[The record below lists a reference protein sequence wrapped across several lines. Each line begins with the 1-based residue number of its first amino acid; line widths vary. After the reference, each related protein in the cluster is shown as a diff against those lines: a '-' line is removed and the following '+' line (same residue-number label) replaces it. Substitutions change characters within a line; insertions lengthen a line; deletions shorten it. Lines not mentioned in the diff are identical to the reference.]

1 MPYRDT
7 IINHPAMN
15 RQMPMRFQN
24 RSMEFLMSANPVLE
38 ESLKTN
44 NVIRHNWRAEEVTE
58 YFALPMNDL
67 LYKSHTMHRHFFDA
81 NEIQLSALLNI
92 KEGGCPEDCGY
103 CPQSIR
109 YHTEVEVSPTMPLE
123 HVISAAREA
132 KSRGASRFCMGG
144 AWRSPRRKD
153 FDQVLAMV
161 KAVSAEG
168 METCA
173 TLGMLSDEQAQELKL
188 AGLDY
193 YNHNLD
199 TSPEYYKNIISTRT
213 YEDRLNTL
221 ESVRKAGL
229 NVCCGGI
236 IGMGEDVDDRIGL
249 LLNLANLPKHPES
262 VPINMLVR
270 IEGTPLSNAT
280 DLDPFDLVRTIA
292 VARVLMPA
300 SYIRL
305 SAGRTNMDDSVQ
317 ALCFF
322 AGANSIFYGD
332 KLLTTE
338 NPEHLKDMQL
348 FQRLGLRP
356 KAVS

>member
-1 MPYRDT
+1 
-7 IINHPAMN
+7 
-15 RQMPMRFQN
+15 
-24 RSMEFLMSANPVLE
+24 MSANLIFDEDVAV
-38 ESLKTN
+38 KTN
-44 NVIRHNWRAEEVTE
+44 SLLRHNWRTEEVAELFT
-58 YFALPMNDL
+58 LPMNDL

-109 YHTEVEVSPTMPLE
+109 YHTEVKVSPTMPLE
-123 HVISAAREA
+123 EVVSAARA
-132 KSRGASRFCMGG
+132 ARSRGASRFCMGG
-144 AWRSPRRKD
+144 AWRSPKQKD
-153 FDQVLAMV
+153 FDLVVAMV
-161 KAVSAEG
+161 KAIKAEG

-173 TLGMLSDEQAQELKL
+173 TLGMLDEEQAQQLKQ

-199 TSPEYYKNIISTRT
+199 TSPEFYKNIISTRT
-213 YEDRLNTL
+213 YEDRLKTL
-221 ESVRKAGL
+221 DNVRKAGL
-229 NVCCGGI
+229 SVCCGGI

-249 LLNLANLPKHPES
+249 LLTLANLPEHPES
-262 VPINMLVR
+262 VPINLLVR
-270 IEGTPLSNAT
+270 IEGTPLSDMA

-292 VARVLMPA
+292 VARILMPA
-300 SYIRL
+300 SCVRL

-338 NPEHLKDMQL
+338 NPEHVKDMEL
-348 FQRLGLRP
+348 FRRLGLRA
-356 KAVS
+356 KDVS

>member
-1 MPYRDT
+1 
-7 IINHPAMN
+7 
-15 RQMPMRFQN
+15 
-24 RSMEFLMSANPVLE
+24 MSANLVFDEVEAGKIKNL
-38 ESLKTN
+38 L
-44 NVIRHNWRAEEVTE
+44 RHDWRADEVAE
-58 YFALPMNDL
+58 LFALPMNDL
-67 LYKSHTMHRHFFDA
+67 IYKSHTMHRYFFDA

-103 CPQSIR
+103 CPQSVR
-109 YHTEVEVSPTMPLE
+109 YHTEVEVSPTMPLAE
-123 HVISAAREA
+123 VISAAKAAR
-132 KSRGASRFCMGG
+132 SRGASRFCMGG
-144 AWRSPRRKD
+144 AWRSPKQKD
-153 FDQVLAMV
+153 FDQVVAMV
-161 KAVSAEG
+161 KAIRAEG

-173 TLGMLSDEQAQELKL
+173 TLGMLNEEQARQLKQ

-213 YEDRLNTL
+213 YDDRLKTL
-221 ESVRKAGL
+221 DNVRKAGL

-249 LLNLANLPKHPES
+249 LLTLSNLPQHPES
-262 VPINMLVR
+262 VPINLLVR
-270 IEGTPLSNAT
+270 IEGTPLADVA

-292 VARVLMPA
+292 VARILMPA
-300 SYIRL
+300 SYVRL
-305 SAGRTNMDDSVQ
+305 SAGRTNMEDSVQ

-338 NPEHLKDMQL
+338 NPEHKKDMEL
-348 FQRLGLRP
+348 FRRLGLRA
-356 KAVS
+356 KDAG

>member
-1 MPYRDT
+1 
-7 IINHPAMN
+7 
-15 RQMPMRFQN
+15 
-24 RSMEFLMSANPVLE
+24 MSANLIIDEPV
-38 ESLKTN
+38 KMN
-44 NVIRHNWRAEEVTE
+44 NLLRHDWRAEEVAGL
-58 YFALPMNDL
+58 FALPMNDL

-109 YHTEVEVSPTMPLE
+109 YHTEVEVQPTMPLDE
-123 HVISAAREA
+123 VISAAREA
-132 KSRGASRFCMGG
+132 RSHGASRFCMGG
-144 AWRSPRRKD
+144 AWRSPKQKD
-153 FDQVLAMV
+153 FDRVVAMV

-173 TLGMLSDEQAQELKL
+173 TLGMLTEEQAQQLKQ

-213 YEDRLNTL
+213 YEDRLKTL
-221 ESVRKAGL
+221 ESVRRAGL

-236 IGMGEDVDDRIGL
+236 IGMGEDVADRTGL
-249 LLNLANLPKHPES
+249 LLTLANMPKHPES
-262 VPINMLVR
+262 VPINLLVR
-270 IEGTPLSNAT
+270 IEGTPLSDMA

-292 VARVLMPA
+292 VARILMPA
-300 SYIRL
+300 SYVRL

-338 NPEHLKDMQL
+338 NPEHVKDMEL
-348 FQRLGLRP
+348 FRRLGLRA
-356 KAVS
+356 KDIS